1 MKEENLASLLLFA
14 ILLEFDE
21 LKDFEETFF
30 KKNESFIATA
40 NSNFMQM
47 VLNDVKDML
56 SV

>member
-1 MKEENLASLLLFA
+1 
-14 ILLEFDE
+14 